1 MTHIAGLE
9 RDQLLLLPEAVDD
22 YVGSDNPVRFIDA
35 FVDGL
40 DLTAAGFLRV
50 EAKAMGRPGYAPGD
64 LLKLYIYGYLN
75 RVRSSRRLETECHR
89 NIEVLWLLRTLKP
102 DFKTIADFRRDN
114 RAAFRAVF
122 RQFVLLCRRLDLYGR
137 ELLAVD
143 GTRIK
148 AVNNKDRNFTRSSL
162 REFIRRADEWLEDY
176 LKRLDEGDVEDGATG
191 GGARTKNLAEKIAA
205 LNEKRGRYQAMLAQL
220 DRTGEDQISL
230 TDPDSRAM
238 AAHTKV
244 GVGYNIQVAVD
255 AKNKLIVEQ
264 AVTNQVVDMGLLTE
278 TSEPAREILGV
289 ETIDVVADRGY
300 FKIEDIEACEQAGCV
315 PHVAKPQRGS
325 SVREGLFRKDEFR
338 YDAGLDA
345 YVCPAGKL
353 LTPIRRGRMRDLERT
368 DYGNPKAC
376 RACQLRPRCTND
388 ARSVFRLEN
397 EDVLDRMAERL
408 KARPAILDRRR
419 EVVEHPFGSI
429 KQWMYQ
435 GAFLMRGLA
444 NVRAEFSLTA
454 LAYNLRRALNILG
467 VEAMTAAVAA

>member
-1 MTHIAGLE
+1 MTHIAGFE

-22 YVGSDNPVRFIDA
+22 YVDAENPVRFIDA

-40 DLTAAGFLRV
+40 DLAAAGFARV
-50 EAKAMGRPGYAPGD
+50 TARATGRPGYAPGD

-75 RVRSSRRLETECHR
+75 RVRSSRRLEREAHR
-89 NIEVLWLLRTLKP
+89 NIEVIWLLRSLRP

-148 AVNNKDRNFTRSSL
+148 AVNNKDRNFTRTSL
-162 REFIRRADEWLEDY
+162 REFIRAADERLNDY
-176 LKRLDEGDVEDGATG
+176 LARLDASDIEDGASA
-191 GGARTKNLAEKIAA
+191 GGARTKNLAEKIEA
-205 LNEKRGRYQAMLAQL
+205 LRKKRGRYEAMLAQL

-244 GVGYNIQVAVD
+244 GVGYNVQVAVD
-255 AKNKLIVEQ
+255 AKNKMIVEQ
-264 AVTNQVVDMGLLTE
+264 AVTNQVVDMGLLTQ
-278 TSEPAREILGV
+278 TAEPAREILGI

-300 FKIEDIEACEQAGCV
+300 FKVEDIDACEKAGCI
-315 PHVAKPQRGS
+315 PHVPKPQRGS
-325 SVREGLFRKDEFR
+325 SVREGFFRKDEFR
-338 YDAGLDA
+338 YDAGRDA
-345 YVCPAGKL
+345 YVCPAGQL
-353 LTPIRRGRMRDLERT
+353 LTPIRHGRLRDLKKV
-368 DYGNPKAC
+368 DYGAPHAC
-376 RACQLRPRCTND
+376 RVCPLRPRCTND
-388 ARSVFRLEN
+388 IRSVSRLEN

-408 KARPAILDRRR
+408 RARPHILDRRR

-435 GAFLMRGLA
+435 GAFLMRGLE
-444 NVRAEFSLTA
+444 NVRAEFNLTA
-454 LAYNLRRALNILG
+454 LVYNLRRALNVVG
-467 VEAMTAAVAA
+467 VEPMIAAVRG